1 MCKVLRSLRKL
12 NFKKELVFIKI
23 FISIL
28 VIKLNVLCE
37 FKKMLIMTSF
47 KMDTNIRFFSMK
59 QPSVKV
65 KKFKEKKLPF

>member
-1 MCKVLRSLRKL
+1 
-12 NFKKELVFIKI
+12 
-23 FISIL
+23 
-28 VIKLNVLCE
+28 
-37 FKKMLIMTSF
+37 MTSF

>member
-28 VIKLNVLCE
+28 VIKLNVLCKL
-37 FKKMLIMTSF
+37 KKSKDVDNDYF
-47 KMDTNIRFFSMK
+47 
-59 QPSVKV
+59 
-65 KKFKEKKLPF
+65 